1 MLRRRINFKVSGVQN
16 ELGFFFFYR
25 GILTTVPTC
34 LLVPRAL
41 LSLLILCFRHCAG
54 SNIVSKVEMLVQ
66 NIVCVSS
73 FLL

>member
-16 ELGFFFFYR
+16 ELGFFFYR